1 MDYKLRKLTA
11 KDLINLQK
19 IYNYL
24 EANPNCLKS
33 LYENTRGKNN
43 HHAKKIQ
50 VLNQREARGSTAG
63 IVFYRGELQLSKLSL
78 EHPDLDELL
87 IQFMKQHNPKFIFNS
102 VYITRNCESKPHV
115 DSGNIDT
122 SIIVTI
128 GKFEGGGLFVIN
140 DDLTTTLF
148 DIKKQSLEFNGVRHP
163 HFTEPFKNG
172 TRYSL
177 IFY

>member
-1 MDYKLRKLTA
+1 MDYKLRKLTSV
-11 KDLINLQK
+11 DLLNLEK

-24 EANPNCLKS
+24 EANKNCLKS

-50 VLNQREARGSTAG
+50 VLDQRQARGSVAG
-63 IVFYRGELQLSKLSL
+63 VVIYRGELQISKLSIQ
-78 EHPDLDELL
+78 HPNLDNLL
-87 IQFMKQHNPKFIFNS
+87 IDFMKQHNPKFIFNS
-102 VYITRNCESKPHV
+102 VYITKNCQSKPHV
-115 DSGNIDT
+115 DAGNIDT

-128 GKFEGGGLFVIN
+128 GKFEGGGLYVVQ
-140 DDLTTTLF
+140 DDLSTTLF
-148 DIKKQSLEFNGVRHP
+148 DIKNHTLEFNGTRHP
-163 HFTEPFKNG
+163 HFTQPFSNG

>member
-1 MDYKLRKLTA
+1 MDYKLRKLKA
-11 KDLINLQK
+11 VDLLNLKK

-87 IQFMKQHNPKFIFNS
+87 IQFMKQHNRKFIFNS
-102 VYITRNCESKPHV
+102 VYITKNCQSKPHV
-115 DSGNIDT
+115 DSSNVGD
-122 SIIVTI
+122 SIIVTV
-128 GKFEGGGLFVIN
+128 GKFEKGNLYVIN
-140 DDLTTTLF
+140 DNLTSTLF
-148 DIKKQSLEFNGVRHP
+148 DIKTQSLQFNGVRHP
-163 HFTEPFKNG
+163 HYTQEFTG

>member
-11 KDLINLQK
+11 TDLINLEK

-50 VLNQREARGSTAG
+50 VLDQRQARGSTAG
-63 IVFYRGELQLSKLSL
+63 VVLYRGELQLSKLSL

-87 IQFMKQHNPKFIFNS
+87 INFMKQHNPEFLFNS
-102 VYITRNCESKPHV
+102 VYITKNCLSKPHV
-115 DSGNIDT
+115 DSGNVGN

-128 GKFEGGGLFVIN
+128 GNFAGGNLFVIQ

-148 DIKKQSLEFNGVRHP
+148 DIQKNSLEFNGVRHP
-163 HFTEPFKNG
+163 HFTQEFIGN
-172 TRYSL
+172 RYSL